1 MIHTIAVAYD
11 RELKMELI
19 TNTKPKFKV
28 TKHLQFHSRA
38 ARTRSL
44 LLERFWIL
52 ERSVDIEGAN
62 FSAMTPSKQT
72 MKREQLI
79 GHIQGNAKF
88 MDRRDISGLKA
99 YEQ

>member
-1 MIHTIAVAYD
+1 MNKEERPFWLRGQENGVLAW
-11 RELKMELI
+11 
-19 TNTKPKFKV
+19 
-28 TKHLQFHSRA
+28 
-38 ARTRSL
+38 ARIRSF

-52 ERSVDIEGAN
+52 ERSVDIEGAD

-79 GHIQGNAKF
+79 GLIQRNAKF